1 MQGLRFYDGQSQ
13 PLLAINNGGSSADI
27 QADASG
33 NVSLIVNSL
42 GNLNANGEALGLTY
56 VHLVHNGE
64 RVHIPVIS
72 EDAFKQVAG
81 AAANVGLAGPPLA
94 FNSNPDYNI
103 TDPWAP
109 RSLPFSTVMPQAQ
122 AFGWLDA
129 LDFIIPVSSIITIT
143 EQIGRI
149 GTEEFDPVA
158 LIIAGLDVALVFSGP
173 LRGPLKIAF
182 DPLAKLISNPATQ
195 KLAKVLGP
203 FFGNI
208 IEKVAKSRSIDPILN
223 LLPFLMIV
231 GEIAADEEAREA
243 IPIIFDAINSSE
255 DLQVWFDYFNLPDD
269 GWEGDIQ
276 PQLDLSLASLDSSA
290 LPLGML
296 VQQAYAAGK
305 PKRVSGAAAGK
316 RIREV
321 MKGFANGDI
330 DAATAAKSITRSMA
344 VIIKEGS
351 SNTKIR
357 RVLTDP
363 KTLKAGMTLVLHGGT
378 RYFKNLLSGR
388 NEKGHKVSARTPVF
402 LQLAA
407 IAYLESNINCEEVGC
422 WKAGIDDE
430 LIKEIRVLY
439 GKALGSPL
447 LLGYDNARVAGYQF
461 QLTMAALLHAMDQV
475 GLNTYGKI
483 VAIENTQRVFLQ
495 QYQTDDTVIERDAT
509 DDRLKGDFNRKIDF
523 VMDRGGDKPLF
534 LEVKSYKGRQGSSRS
549 SLTKI
554 DQSTL
559 KSRFDLWNM
568 KSDKSGDASNH
579 KQYTAD
585 RILVTD
591 NARIT
596 NPDIR
601 DATKAAGEIKWL
613 FQNYSQETVGGL
625 DGDQIKLIR
634 KWLSREPGGDK
645 GGINASLGLTQTQSY
660 TTLKSEDKA
669 KGIIDLFNMK
679 TLFQDS
685 GSALVERLFDMGS
698 YTPEEKAKMQGK
710 IKELVEELLPADI
723 TVD

>member
-1 MQGLRFYDGQSQ
+1 MFRVKGR
-13 PLLAINNGGSSADI
+13 
-27 QADASG
+27 
-33 NVSLIVNSL
+33 SL
-42 GNLNANGEALGLTY
+42 GNLNLNA
-56 VHLVHNGE
+56 NGE

-81 AAANVGLAGPPLA
+81 AAANIGLAGSPLA
-94 FNSNPDYNI
+94 FNSTPDYNI

-109 RSLPFSTVMPQAQ
+109 RNLPFSSVMLQAQ

-129 LDFIIPVSSIITIT
+129 LDFIIPVSSIMVIT

-149 GTEEFDPVA
+149 GTEEFEPVA

-173 LRGPLKIAF
+173 LRGPLKLAF

-195 KLAKVLGP
+195 KLAKILGP

-208 IEKVAKSRSIDPILN
+208 IEKVAKSRSTDPILT

-243 IPIIFDAINSSE
+243 IPIIIDAINSSE

-269 GWEGDIQ
+269 GWEGDTQ
-276 PQLDLSLASLDSSA
+276 PQLDLELASLDSSA

-296 VQQAYAAGK
+296 VPQAYAAGK
-305 PKRVSGAAAGK
+305 PKRVSGSTAGK
-316 RIREV
+316 RIKEV
-321 MKGFANGDI
+321 MKSFANGDI
-330 DAATAAKSITRSMA
+330 DAGTAARSITTSMK

-351 SNTKIR
+351 RNTTIR
-357 RVLTDP
+357 QALTDP
-363 KTLKAGMTLVLHGGT
+363 KTLKAGMTLVLHGGI
-378 RYFKNLLSGR
+378 RHFKNLLSGKD
-388 NEKGHKVSARTPVF
+388 EKGRKVTARTPVF

-407 IAYLESNINCEEVGC
+407 IAYLESNINCEEAGC
-422 WKAGIDDE
+422 WKAGSDDD
-430 LIKEIRVLY
+430 LIREIRVLY

-475 GLNTYGKI
+475 GVDTYGKI
-483 VAIENTQRVFLQ
+483 VAIEDTQRVFLQ
-495 QYQTDDTVIERDAT
+495 QYQTSDTVIERDPR
-509 DDRLKGDFNRKIDF
+509 DRSLKGDFNRKIDF
-523 VMDRGGDKPLF
+523 VLDNGGDKPLF
-534 LEVKSYKGRQGSSRS
+534 LEVKSYKGRQGTSRS
-549 SLTKI
+549 NLKDIS
-554 DQSTL
+554 QETL
-559 KSRFDLWNM
+559 KSRFNLWNM
-568 KSDKSGDASNH
+568 KSDKGGDASNH

-625 DGDQIKLIR
+625 SAAQIKLIR
-634 KWLSREPGGDK
+634 KWLSRAPTGIK
-645 GGINASLGLTQTQSY
+645 KGINASLGLKDTQSY
-660 TTLKSEDKA
+660 TILKSEDQAGKV
-669 KGIIDLFNMK
+669 IDLFNMK

-698 YTPEEKAKMQGK
+698 YTPEEKAKMQDK
-710 IKELVEELLPADI
+710 IKELVENLLPDDV